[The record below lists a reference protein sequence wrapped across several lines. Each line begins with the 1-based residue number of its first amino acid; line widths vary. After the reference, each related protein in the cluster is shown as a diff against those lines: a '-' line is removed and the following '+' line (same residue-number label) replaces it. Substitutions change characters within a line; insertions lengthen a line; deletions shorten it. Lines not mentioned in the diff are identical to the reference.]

1 MLSANNGASL
11 GNSEASIGT
20 ERSVNRWF
28 CRVDPIQPTA
38 VII

>member
-11 GNSEASIGT
+11 GEAGNGVGT

-28 CRVDPIQPTA
+28 CRVSPICPGATS
-38 VII
+38 